1 MGGGGGS
8 TADDIA
14 PKKGKV
20 PELLQKFL
28 ILKNQ
33 KVSVGDPAVQ
43 VDVLLLERK
52 EGGERFHYLLNS
64 SSERRALPGRS
75 PQHRSIVIMVCR
87 LCFVLVSS
95 TLCSVHSLLHC
106 FGIVLPRLQFGFLG
120 RV

>member
-1 MGGGGGS
+1 LS
-8 TADDIA
+8 DDIA

-52 EGGERFHYLLNS
+52 EGGSASTICSTARQSAALS
-64 SSERRALPGRS
+64 RAGL
-75 PQHRSIVIMVCR
+75 RSIAA
-87 LCFVLVSS
+87 
-95 TLCSVHSLLHC
+95 
-106 FGIVLPRLQFGFLG
+106 
-120 RV
+120 

>member
-1 MGGGGGS
+1 LS
-8 TADDIA
+8 DDIA
-14 PKKGKV
+14 PKQGKV

-64 SSERRALPGRS
+64 SSERRTFPGRS